1 MIDSEFLI
9 EHFAL
14 FLPMVIMYAELHFRF
29 KWSNSRYFQ
38 KEPEILADLPIRIE
52 PGNDIPILLIIK
64 DAHIFPII
72 LEKVEIK
79 IIKNNK
85 IIQSKIFSYN
95 ADIDFSWWD
104 DTITIDATGIS
115 GDVEINVE
123 FSYVP
128 FIITLSVLI
137 ITLQPM
143 FLNFHIQM
151 MGMHYMGI
159 CTTIQI

>member
-1 MIDSEFLI
+1 MIYTYQ
-9 EHFAL
+9 
-14 FLPMVIMYAELHFRF
+14 VRF

-72 LEKVEIK
+72 FKKAEIK

-95 ADIDFSWWD
+95 ADIDLNWWD
-104 DTITIDATGIS
+104 DTITIDATGIL
-115 GDVEINVE
+115 GDVEINVK
-123 FSYVP
+123 FFYKISDGG
-128 FIITLSVLI
+128 LMQLAR
-137 ITLQPM
+137 
-143 FLNFHIQM
+143 FLN
-151 MGMHYMGI
+151 GI
-159 CTTIQI
+159 FKKDGFILENADSQNYIIGTPKSDKPIKLKILDK

>member
-72 LEKVEIK
+72 FKKAEIK

-95 ADIDFSWWD
+95 ADIDLNWWD
-104 DTITIDATGIS
+104 DTITIDSTGIS

-123 FSYVP
+123 FFYKINGKSR
-128 FIITLSVLI
+128 
-137 ITLQPM
+137 
-143 FLNFHIQM
+143 N
-151 MGMHYMGI
+151 
-159 CTTIQI
+159 CTIHNYPL